1 VINFP
6 LMKSATKL
14 KDLVEKL
21 GEYCT
26 QMTGAPYF
34 RAQVHMAEHVFDTL
48 GDINLE
54 VEHFLKSANHP
65 AAGSKAGRP
74 SRVPPRPATT
84 QIVHPEHDEP
94 HLKLKGQPFRKMTLA
109 QAARELLAEH
119 AVLHGKDIERLAL
132 EGGYRTASKNFQSTM
147 VIAFQRDGGF
157 ENVGR
162 NRWRLKQP
170 SLNLNGGRNG
180 AAGVEVAE
188 EAPTK

>member
-1 VINFP
+1 MISFA

-48 GDINLE
+48 SEINLE
-54 VEHFLKSANHP
+54 VEHFLKTANQPTGP
-65 AAGSKAGRP
+65 AVGR
-74 SRVPPRPATT
+74 SRKVSPRPVTT
-84 QIVHPEHDEP
+84 EVVHPEHGESHP
-94 HLKLKGQPFRKMTLA
+94 KLKGQPFRKMTLA
-109 QAARELLAEH
+109 EATRELLTEH
-119 AVLHGKDIERLAL
+119 AVLHGKEIERLVL
-132 EGGYRTASKNFQSTM
+132 EGGYRTASKHFQSTM
-147 VIAFQRDGGF
+147 LVAFQRDGGF

-170 SLNLNGGRNG
+170 SLNLNGVKMEVGQ
-180 AAGVEVAE
+180 VEAK
-188 EAPTK
+188 EA